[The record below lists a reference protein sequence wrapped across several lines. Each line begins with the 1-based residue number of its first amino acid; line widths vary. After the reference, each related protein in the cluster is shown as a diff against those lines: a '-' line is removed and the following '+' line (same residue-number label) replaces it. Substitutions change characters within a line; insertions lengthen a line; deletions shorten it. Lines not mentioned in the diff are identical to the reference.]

1 MIRITGF
8 AGVGW
13 RMGFLALGLVALIA
27 CGKDGAKPTDSG
39 DKGSSA
45 SKKKKTVWTCSMHPQ
60 IRVEQPG
67 KCPICDMALIPAG
80 NDSEGEHGGVPHLNF
95 SEHALAMASVETAL
109 VEHRELKKELR
120 AFGMIQF
127 NEQGLATITS
137 RVNGYVERLFVDY
150 SGIEVKKGDHLV
162 EIYSPELVVAQK
174 ELLLAV
180 SGGQDS
186 LIESVKIKLRR
197 LDITDAQIDDII
209 RARKP
214 TERMTIYSPSEGTV
228 YEKMIVERS
237 SVSAGDALYR
247 IANLDSVWVYLDI
260 YEYELPWVRP
270 GQNVR
275 ITAEAFPG
283 ETFTGL
289 VTFIEP
295 LLNEKTRTIKVRVNI
310 ANRDHK
316 LKPGMFVSTLIEVP
330 VMEGG
335 TAGLTGLEGK
345 YDCPMHPDIV
355 RDEPGNC
362 PVCGMKLVL
371 IGAHQTPSHEVA
383 LNDNG
388 TTSTLGAETWTCPM
402 HPEIIQNHEGNCP
415 ICKMKLEKTVAQSLE
430 SALATLAVPITAV
443 LDSGLRKLVYVER
456 SKGRFEPVEVEVG
469 PKAGAFY
476 PVFSGLAHG
485 DRVALR
491 GNFLLD
497 SQFQVSG
504 LPSLLYKDGLSATS
518 AHNHGD
524 TPPPA
529 TETSPSPAHQH

>member
-1 MIRITGF
+1 MKCIAGF
-8 AGVGW
+8 T
-13 RMGFLALGLVALIA
+13 RMGWLMTLFAVGLVALSA
-27 CGKDGAKPTDSG
+27 CGKDGAEPGSG
-39 DKGSSA
+39 GAKGSSA
-45 SKKKKTVWTCSMHPQ
+45 PKKKTIWTCSMHPQ
-60 IRVEQPG
+60 IRMQQPG
-67 KCPICDMALIPAG
+67 KCPICDMPLISA
-80 NDSEGEHGGVPHLNF
+80 DSDQSGEHGGVPHLNF

-197 LDITDAQIDDII
+197 LDITDAQIDEII

-214 TERMTIYSPSEGTV
+214 TERMTIYSPSAGTV

-270 GQNVR
+270 GQNVT

-283 ETFTGL
+283 ESFTGL

-310 ANRDHK
+310 SNRDHK

-330 VMEGG
+330 VTEGG
-335 TAGLTGLEGK
+335 TAGATGLEGK

-355 RDEPGNC
+355 RDEPGAC
-362 PVCGMKLVL
+362 PVCGMQLVL
-371 IGAHQTPSHEVA
+371 I
-383 LNDNG
+383 
-388 TTSTLGAETWTCPM
+388 
-402 HPEIIQNHEGNCP
+402 
-415 ICKMKLEKTVAQSLE
+415 VAQPHTATEIASQNE
-430 SALATLAVPITAV
+430 GTSPSMTSMTLAVPITAV

-456 SKGRFEPVEVEVG
+456 SKGRFEPIEVEVG
-469 PKAGAFY
+469 PKAGAYY

-485 DRVALR
+485 DRVAMR

-518 AHNHGD
+518 GHQHGD
-524 TPPPA
+524 ASAPA
-529 TETSPSPAHQH
+529 PVSAPSPAHQH